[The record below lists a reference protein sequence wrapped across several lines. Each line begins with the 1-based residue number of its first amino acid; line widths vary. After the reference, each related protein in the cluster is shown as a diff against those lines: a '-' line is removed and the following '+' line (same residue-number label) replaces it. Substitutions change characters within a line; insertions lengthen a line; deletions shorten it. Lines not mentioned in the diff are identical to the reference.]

1 MSNENR
7 TNINPPRRMRGP
19 MGGGRMGSG
28 EKAKDFKGTI
38 GKLIRY
44 IGNYKYGVF
53 AVMVCAMFSVVFTV
67 AGPKVLGKATTA
79 LSEGIMNKISGKGG
93 ID

>member
-38 GKLIRY
+38 DRIH
-44 IGNYKYGVF
+44 IG
-53 AVMVCAMFSVVFTV
+53 SD
-67 AGPKVLGKATTA
+67 LTTRNSMD
-79 LSEGIMNKISGKGG
+79 LSHHH
-93 ID
+93 

>member
-53 AVMVCAMFSVVFTV
+53 AVFSKYKCRSHNRSN
-67 AGPKVLGKATTA
+67 A
-79 LSEGIMNKISGKGG
+79 SCGG
-93 ID
+93 S

>member
-53 AVMVCAMFSVVFTV
+53 GVGLQKKPCFHLPGAVKYLKYIERFS
-67 AGPKVLGKATTA
+67 
-79 LSEGIMNKISGKGG
+79 SEENA
-93 ID
+93 